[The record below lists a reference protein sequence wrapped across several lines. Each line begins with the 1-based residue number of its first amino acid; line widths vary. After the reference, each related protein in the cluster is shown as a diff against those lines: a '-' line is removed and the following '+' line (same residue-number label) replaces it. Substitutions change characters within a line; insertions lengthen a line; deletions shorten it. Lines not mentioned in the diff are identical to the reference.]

1 MKKKLWTWAAAVLM
15 LPLVVDGSTN
25 HSVNYAGEAAGNIAG
40 NGVSRAAGKRTAG
53 PVSVQPDYL
62 EICRG
67 ILQQKLEHP
76 YLVFTNESKKE
87 ILERVRTDPFAAEVM
102 ALLKHYGE
110 RSMLTTVE
118 PELTINDPAAR
129 YTETN
134 PYLDYQ
140 MFYLNG
146 AYNLAFL
153 YQMTGE
159 QAYADRAFY
168 FVNKLCAMDTW
179 VQSAHYFEIIY
190 PRVWPYGV
198 PDDQVSFSYDI
209 SVADCAYVVGLVY
222 DWLYPAL
229 AKPQR
234 DRIRGALLEKAIT
247 RVRGNYEYQW
257 WAMAYKC
264 NWSGICHSGVGMAAL
279 ALLTEEPR
287 LIDVLARSCEGVA
300 GMFAHLG
307 ADNGWGEGRG
317 YAGYGLGQSI
327 YFMDAIKKVSGGK
340 IDLFDTEGLKHPAD
354 FALFGLTGSF
364 NDGEAAGPIGTSYH
378 YNKLVEE
385 SQDPTA
391 MYYLETY
398 LNGDRRAKNMWELIW
413 PRPTDIPAVKPSEA
427 SKYFPSIDW
436 AFMRRD
442 FSDSCMQVAAKCA
455 LADDPHHG
463 HLDAGSVNLTWMGD
477 TFVGEVPQRYYDQYF
492 FNEMRWDYLYVKSSG
507 HNTVIVDGEEQV
519 SGKHKDQPW
528 QPGVG
533 GRIEKFVTG
542 PAFDYVVMD
551 ATKAY
556 PGEKLK
562 SWKRTVILD
571 KQTDAVLVLD
581 RVGCAKG
588 AKIEV
593 LFHPLVDATVHDGE
607 SVTLTGKHA
616 SVDMQTLSEAPYR
629 TTLEKQMSFRIV
641 KNDPVQYHPCL
652 YTTLTAPSEMNVIG
666 TVFYPSARKAA
677 GAVYTLE
684 RSGKVPVIAC
694 TAGGVTTRYAVAEDG
709 VTRL

>member
-1 MKKKLWTWAAAVLM
+1 
-15 LPLVVDGSTN
+15 
-25 HSVNYAGEAAGNIAG
+25 
-40 NGVSRAAGKRTAG
+40 
-53 PVSVQPDYL
+53 
-62 EICRG
+62 
-67 ILQQKLEHP
+67 
-76 YLVFTNESKKE
+76 
-87 ILERVRTDPFAAEVM
+87 
-102 ALLKHYGE
+102 
-110 RSMLTTVE
+110 
-118 PELTINDPAAR
+118 
-129 YTETN
+129 
-134 PYLDYQ
+134 
-140 MFYLNG
+140 
-146 AYNLAFL
+146 
-153 YQMTGE
+153 
-159 QAYADRAFY
+159 
-168 FVNKLCAMDTW
+168 
-179 VQSAHYFEIIY
+179 
-190 PRVWPYGV
+190 
-198 PDDQVSFSYDI
+198 
-209 SVADCAYVVGLVY
+209 
-222 DWLYPAL
+222 
-229 AKPQR
+229 
-234 DRIRGALLEKAIT
+234 
-247 RVRGNYEYQW
+247 
-257 WAMAYKC
+257 
-264 NWSGICHSGVGMAAL
+264 MAAL

-413 PRPTDIPAVKPSEA
+413 PRPTDIPAVKPGEA